1 VVEIAGFVALP
12 VVVGTVIFHTGRFL
26 FEVEESKAVRRAM
39 MLKEMREAK
48 EAEIRDLIKKRS
60 DQIKNSS

>member
-1 VVEIAGFVALP
+1 VVEIAGFVALT
-12 VVVGTVIFHTGRFL
+12 VVVGTVVFHTGRIL
-26 FEVEESKAVRRAM
+26 FEDRKVVRAM
-39 MLKEMREAK
+39 VMKEMREAE